1 MVTKFQYSKRNNS
14 YCTISAAGKTAN
26 EATITYIISSSFSNS
41 AITLTKIFAEGFKDF
56 ELGGNSQIII
66 EENVKELSKKYIYY
80 DSKKQKEVVLIKY
93 IYSQ

>member
-1 MVTKFQYSKRNNS
+1 MST
-14 YCTISAAGKTAN
+14 AGKTTNA
-26 EATITYIISSSFSNS
+26 ATITYIISRSFINS

-56 ELGGNSQIII
+56 ELGGNSQIIT